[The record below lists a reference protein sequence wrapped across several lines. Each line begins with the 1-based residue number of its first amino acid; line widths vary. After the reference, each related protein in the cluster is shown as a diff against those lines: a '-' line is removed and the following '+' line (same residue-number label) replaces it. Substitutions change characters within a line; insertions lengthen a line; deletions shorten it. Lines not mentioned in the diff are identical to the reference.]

1 MELNENEIKKYL
13 SGSLGKDLVLYET
26 IDSTNNAA
34 KLLAKNGA
42 PHGSVV
48 LSRQQT
54 AGKGRLGRSFFSP
67 PGAGIYLSIILR
79 PKTSPQETL
88 LLTAAASVAV
98 FFKLAFIHAP
108 AFRYHLFYLLQI
120 NPFYIPLHSNPLI
133 F

>member
-26 IDSTNNAA
+26 IDSANNAA

-54 AGKGRLGRSFFSP
+54 AGKGRLGRRDVYKRQHGYF
-67 PGAGIYLSIILR
+67 
-79 PKTSPQETL
+79 TL
-88 LLTAAASVAV
+88 YQAKML
-98 FFKLAFIHAP
+98 P
-108 AFRYHLFYLLQI
+108 
-120 NPFYIPLHSNPLI
+120 
-133 F
+133 

>member
-48 LSRQQT
+48 LSRRT
-54 AGKGRLGRSFFSP
+54 RRTSASATGYL
-67 PGAGIYLSIILR
+67 PG
-79 PKTSPQETL
+79 
-88 LLTAAASVAV
+88 
-98 FFKLAFIHAP
+98 
-108 AFRYHLFYLLQI
+108 
-120 NPFYIPLHSNPLI
+120 
-133 F
+133 